1 MQSIH
6 HVSKAAL
13 RSTSSRRWMHM
24 TAARNAVTKFAMP
37 AMSPT
42 MTEGG
47 IASWKVKEGDTFT
60 AGDVLLEIETDKA
73 TIDVEAQD
81 DGVVGKILAPDGT
94 KNVPVGKTIALLA
107 EEGDDISNLEVP
119 ADEPASSAQ
128 PSQPQP
134 TAQPSSSASSQPPP
148 AAVKKTSAPPSSHH
162 EIPKT
167 SRPLFP
173 SVLRLIQE
181 HGITQAEIDKV
192 KGTGVR
198 GMLTKGDVLAHLG
211 LASSPLGTFHET
223 PAPDPKTDAKT
234 GAKVEQK
241 EQPALL
247 DGAAVRRLI
256 VGNML
261 EASIRARA
269 AAVPKEPA
277 DFDSIIADYLPPP
290 QKKSSPPASEP
301 SPSKPQAANYLEG
314 LL

>member
-1 MQSIH
+1 
-6 HVSKAAL
+6 
-13 RSTSSRRWMHM
+13 
-24 TAARNAVTKFAMP
+24 MP

-47 IASWKVKEGDTFT
+47 IASWKVKEGDTFA

-81 DGVVGKILAPDGT
+81 DGVMGKILAPDGM
-94 KNVPVGKTIALLA
+94 KNIPVGKTIALLA

-119 ADEPASSAQ
+119 ADEPASSPK
-128 PSQPQP
+128 PSQPEP
-134 TAQPSSSASSQPPP
+134 TAQPSSSASSQPTP
-148 AAVKKTSAPPSSHH
+148 AAVRNTSAPPQTHH

-181 HGITQAEIDKV
+181 HGITQGDVDKI

-198 GMLTKGDVLAHLG
+198 GMLTKGDVLTHLG
-211 LASSPLGTFHET
+211 LASAPLGTYRET

-234 GAKVEQK
+234 GAKQEQ
-241 EQPALL
+241 AAAL
-247 DGAAVRRLI
+247 DGAAIRRLI

-261 EASIRARA
+261 EASIKARA
-269 AAVPKEPA
+269 AAVPKETA
-277 DFDSIIADYLPPP
+277 DFDSVIADYLPPP
-290 QKKSSPPASEP
+290 QKKSSPPAPELA
-301 SPSKPQAANYLEG
+301 PSKPQAANPLDG